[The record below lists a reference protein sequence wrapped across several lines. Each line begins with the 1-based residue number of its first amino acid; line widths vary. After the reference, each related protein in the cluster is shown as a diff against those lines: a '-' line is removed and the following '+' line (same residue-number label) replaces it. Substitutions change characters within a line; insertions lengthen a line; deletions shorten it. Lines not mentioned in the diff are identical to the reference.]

1 MIYHLRVWKYSIL
14 LYILFLLIVNVV
26 DLAVEKTF
34 EEGETSSVTNKV
46 KEKKKVAFAL
56 TEEEEMSKLAVSI
69 EKYKEFLE
77 LSDEFHKQNSLIN
90 DFSQCKRLNP
100 DIIKYINSAEKFE
113 IFDKIL
119 NGKMIKNKEKN
130 EWFVVYKFESLLNK
144 HIKSLKENKFFEILN
159 KFLEKR
165 EDIRKIF
172 GKDEKIV
179 KYFENQYKQL
189 EENLE
194 KFGILKKDHK
204 NKMSTKKIGGE
215 SEKEIVG
222 ENEMILEEIN
232 EIFIKLENKG
242 EEEKQIESLP
252 EFGKIFKPIFDSM
265 FLSKIGKEEA
275 KEDLKNKF
283 EEIYKEYPDI
293 EFFFKTYKRFN
304 RLLQSFNFLIEK
316 ERNHKKLKG
325 VEVKYKEVYEKL
337 NFLKENKFSTIL
349 KEKEICEKKMKNSKR
364 ENEFVQFI
372 CNEIDI
378 FFKNVGKVHEE
389 FTDNEDNIKIEI
401 KDFFKEL
408 KKKWKEENP
417 TMIKKFAKKVKKWV
431 KENKAKQEE
440 AKKLKKLKK
449 EKEYEEFYGKK

>member
-1 MIYHLRVWKYSIL
+1 
-14 LYILFLLIVNVV
+14 
-26 DLAVEKTF
+26 
-34 EEGETSSVTNKV
+34 
-46 KEKKKVAFAL
+46 
-56 TEEEEMSKLAVSI
+56 
-69 EKYKEFLE
+69 
-77 LSDEFHKQNSLIN
+77 
-90 DFSQCKRLNP
+90 
-100 DIIKYINSAEKFE
+100 
-113 IFDKIL
+113 
-119 NGKMIKNKEKN
+119 
-130 EWFVVYKFESLLNK
+130 
-144 HIKSLKENKFFEILN
+144 
-159 KFLEKR
+159 
-165 EDIRKIF
+165 
-172 GKDEKIV
+172 
-179 KYFENQYKQL
+179 
-189 EENLE
+189 
-194 KFGILKKDHK
+194 
-204 NKMSTKKIGGE
+204 
-215 SEKEIVG
+215 
-222 ENEMILEEIN
+222 
-232 EIFIKLENKG
+232 
-242 EEEKQIESLP
+242 
-252 EFGKIFKPIFDSM
+252 M

-449 EKEYEEFYGKK
+449 EKEYEEFYGKSK